1 MAHRD
6 GRLDEWHT
14 AALSLLP
21 EGSPV
26 WDGHTHTGVR
36 DPDGVAGTPQSLLEK
51 LSVAGHAGAA
61 VMTNQDPDGY
71 RVANDRV
78 LAEAAESEGRL
89 VPFFRIDPREGR
101 SALAEVDRSLA
112 AGHRG
117 MKLHPRAENFRMDD
131 AIVRTA
137 CEEAASAGIPVLV
150 HAGRG
155 IPSLGRDAARLCDEV
170 EGLHL
175 ILAHAAISDLSWLG
189 PTVLDHPG
197 LYFDTAW
204 WDITD
209 LLALFAWVPPG
220 RIVYASD
227 TPYGHPQ
234 LGFVLAMRVA
244 ASAGYSPVQMK
255 AVFGATLVRLL
266 AGREG
271 AVLGP
276 APGIEFVSGDPGL
289 MRVHAS
295 LHGAIANAFSGHD
308 PREAM
313 SLARLGCEVPPGV
326 PHERVYRAIAA
337 LLDSI
342 RPEGER
348 RSRVIRPLIVAAA
361 AALTPEVPVP

>member
-1 MAHRD
+1 VTALAHRD
-6 GRLDEWHT
+6 GRLETWHG
-14 AALSLLP
+14 AASRLLP
-21 EGSPV
+21 EGAPV
-26 WDGHTHTGVR
+26 WDGLQ
-36 DPDGVAGTPQSLLEK
+36 AK
-51 LSVAGHAGAA
+51 LATAGHAGA
-61 VMTNQDPDGY
+61 VVVTNQDPDGY
-71 RVANDRV
+71 RAANDRV
-78 LAEAAESEGRL
+78 LGEAAESEGRL

-101 SALAEVDRSLA
+101 SALAEVGRSLD

-117 MKLHPRAENFRMDD
+117 MKLHPRAEDFRMND
-131 AIVRTA
+131 AIVRAA
-137 CEEAASAGIPVLV
+137 CEEAASAGVPVLV

-155 IPSLGRDAARLCDEV
+155 IPSLGRDAARLCDQV
-170 EGLHL
+170 DGLRL

-220 RIVYASD
+220 RIIYASD

-234 LGFVLAMRVA
+234 LGFVLTMRAA
-244 ASAGYSPVQMK
+244 ASAGYEPDHLK
-255 AVFGATLVRLL
+255 AVFGGTLQRLL
-266 AGREG
+266 DGREG
-271 AVLGP
+271 AGLGP

-313 SLARLGCEVPPGV
+313 ALARLGCEVPPGV
-326 PHERVYRAIAA
+326 PHEDVYRSIAG

-342 RPEGER
+342 RPGDER
-348 RSRVIRPLIVAAA
+348 RSRVVRPLIVAAA